1 MSGLEVIIIF
11 LLFRIIPL
19 ILLFR
24 DNVEMVELL
33 NGLNFLFSSKVFM
46 MSMMLPWIRF
56 VKIKILAEV
65 PGVVHRKLKTL
76 E

>member
-1 MSGLEVIIIF
+1 
-11 LLFRIIPL
+11 
-19 ILLFR
+19 
-24 DNVEMVELL
+24 MVELL

-65 PGVVHRKLKTL
+65 TGVVHRKLKTL
-76 E
+76 K